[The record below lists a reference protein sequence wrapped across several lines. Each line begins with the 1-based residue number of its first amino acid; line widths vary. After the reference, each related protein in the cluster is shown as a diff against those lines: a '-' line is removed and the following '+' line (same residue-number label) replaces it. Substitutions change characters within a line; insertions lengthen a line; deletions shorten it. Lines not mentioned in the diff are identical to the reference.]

1 MAAKPASREA
11 ELPHPRETFA
21 FFGHAEAEQQF
32 LSAYRSGRMPHAWL
46 IGGEPGIGKATLA
59 YRMARFVLA
68 HPDPAAP
75 DVQAATMLA
84 VPDDNAVARRIVAQ
98 GHSDLLVLERTVG
111 DSGKLRTE
119 IAVADV
125 RETVQF
131 FGSTAG
137 EGGWRVCIVDS
148 AEELNRE
155 GANTLLKI
163 LEEPPA
169 RALLLVVSHAPGR
182 LLPTIRS
189 RCRRLNLRPLGTDD
203 VISAASQALGV
214 TADDPQLVRAAP
226 LAEGSVARAI
236 ALMDGPLLTLRE
248 KIGDLLAR
256 LPDTDPLALHAL
268 GDSLGRADDATMT
281 TFNDA
286 IRKWLGEQV
295 ERSGEPY
302 RLVRIADAW
311 DKFNRAAADVEIY
324 NTERKPL
331 VFAAFGLL
339 AEAARR

>member
-1 MAAKPASREA
+1 MARATTREA

-21 FFGHAEAEQQF
+21 LYGHTGAEQQF
-32 LSAYRSGRMPHAWL
+32 LSAYRSARMPHAWL
-46 IGGEPGIGKATLA
+46 IGGERGIGKATLA

-68 HPDPAAP
+68 HPDPAAA
-75 DVQAATMLA
+75 DVRAATTLA
-84 VPDDNAVARRIVAQ
+84 VPEDNAVARRIVAQ

-111 DSGKLRTE
+111 DSGKLRTD

-125 RETVQF
+125 RETVHF

-189 RCRRLNLRPLGTDD
+189 RCRRLNLRPLEDD
-203 VISAASQALGV
+203 NVVAAAAQALGI
-214 TADDPQLVRAAP
+214 AAEDPQLVRAAS

-236 ALMDGPLLTLRE
+236 ALMDGPLLVLRE

-256 LPDTDPLALHAL
+256 LPETDPLALHAL
-268 GDSLGRADDATMT
+268 GDSLGRGDDAAMT

-286 IRKWLGEQV
+286 VRKWLGNQI
-295 ERSGEPY
+295 ERGGEPG

-311 DKFNRAAADVEIY
+311 ETFNRAAADVEIY

-339 AEAARR
+339 AEAARH

>member
-1 MAAKPASREA
+1 M
-11 ELPHPRETFA
+11 
-21 FFGHAEAEQQF
+21 
-32 LSAYRSGRMPHAWL
+32 
-46 IGGEPGIGKATLA
+46 
-59 YRMARFVLA
+59 
-68 HPDPAAP
+68 
-75 DVQAATMLA
+75 
-84 VPDDNAVARRIVAQ
+84 
-98 GHSDLLVLERTVG
+98 LERTVG
-111 DSGKLRTE
+111 DSGKLRTD

-189 RCRRLNLRPLGTDD
+189 RCRRLNLAAACGRRCRCRRGAGARHRCRTTRSSCARHHSPK
-203 VISAASQALGV
+203 AAS
-214 TADDPQLVRAAP
+214 P
-226 LAEGSVARAI
+226 ARSRS
-236 ALMDGPLLTLRE
+236 MDGPLLTLRE

-256 LPDTDPLALHAL
+256 LPETDPQALHAL
-268 GDSLGRADDATMT
+268 GDSLGRADDAAMT

-286 IRKWLGEQV
+286 VREWLGDQV
-295 ERSGEPY
+295 ERGGEPG

-311 DKFNRAAADVEIY
+311 ETVQPRRGRCRNLQYRAQTAGFRHIRVAC
-324 NTERKPL
+324 RGGAPL
-331 VFAAFGLL
+331 IPRPG
-339 AEAARR
+339 